1 MERRFISMMRA
12 NAARN
17 PTLPAPGKAPLPEQ
31 EAFRIGQSAHMTFSP
46 REISHAV
53 MRDGK
58 MDLQLFGL
66 GIWGQWCDAASD
78 DRTGLYP
85 CRVA

>member
-1 MERRFISMMRA
+1 MLPDESVHQENMPIWTLVSGVSAMERRFISMMRA

-58 MDLQLFGL
+58 MDLQLL
-66 GIWGQWCDAASD
+66 A
-78 DRTGLYP
+78 
-85 CRVA
+85 